1 MKEKKNS
8 TNNGRGSSV
17 LVGYPDR
24 ADCARSYE
32 EAQGPYNRYSS
43 TSNVSTGHRYE
54 GAEEKGAEN
63 EKRDGAGEG
72 KHGMLAALF
81 NSRTDK
87 NPLARTT
94 ATN

>member
-1 MKEKKNS
+1 M
-8 TNNGRGSSV
+8 
-17 LVGYPDR
+17 LVGYPDS

-32 EAQGPYNRYSS
+32 KAQGPYNRYSS
-43 TSNVSTGHRYE
+43 TSNVSAGHRYE

-72 KHGMLAALF
+72 KHGTLAALF

-87 NPLARTT
+87 KSSARTT
-94 ATN
+94 ATS